1 MSASMSRSRRLFR
14 VVVATSVGCVL
25 ALLVAEFAYRISRA
39 PSLSP
44 TTNPS
49 YVERDEELGWRYKPN
64 STAHHASAEF
74 DVDIRINASGFR
86 GADWPAAADAGETP
100 RVLVLGD
107 SFAFGWGVRDEEV
120 FSARVQSA
128 HPRWQVLNAAVS
140 GYATDQELL
149 LLRRLRPQWKPDV
162 VVCVFCSNDLW
173 ESATDF
179 AYGRHK
185 PLFVEGARG
194 LELTGV
200 PVPHLWLEDVSAL
213 WRAWMKARSASA
225 FELQPRDRSAEW
237 ARVCDLYRAMRD
249 ELAGVPLVIVSNER
263 RLAALASAEAGLR
276 HVDLG
281 DMADAREP
289 VLVFEHDGHWN
300 AAGHAFVAAKVDA
313 LLSSTLR

>member
-1 MSASMSRSRRLFR
+1 MSDSMSRSRRSLR
-14 VVVATSVGCVL
+14 VVAATSVGCVL
-25 ALLVAEFAYRISRA
+25 ALLLAELAYRVARA
-39 PSLSP
+39 PALSP

-49 YVERDEELGWRYKPN
+49 YVERDDELGWRYKPD
-64 STAHHASAEF
+64 SRAHHASAEF
-74 DVDIRINASGFR
+74 DVDLRINASGFR
-86 GADWPAAADAGETP
+86 GADWPAPARVEGAP

-120 FSARVQSA
+120 FSARLQAV

-185 PLFVEGARG
+185 PLFADGARG
-194 LELTGV
+194 LELSGV
-200 PVPHLWLEDVSAL
+200 PVPHRWLEDVSAL
-213 WRAWMKARSASA
+213 WRAWMKARWARD
-225 FELQPRDRSAEW
+225 FELQLRDRSAEW

-263 RLAALASAEAGLR
+263 RLAALARAEPGVR
-276 HVDLG
+276 HVELG
-281 DMADAREP
+281 DMANAREP
-289 VLVFEHDGHWN
+289 MLVYEHDGHWN
-300 AAGHAFVAAKVDA
+300 SAGHALVAEKVDA
-313 LLSSTLR
+313 LLSSILR